1 MVDLSIIIVS
11 YNTKDFIGNCL
22 ASILSSIKGKF
33 DYEIIVVDNA
43 STDGSVQA
51 IQNSIPIK
59 SGQNDPLRRSFPP
72 RLPSRRNEVDGEAG
86 SQASSSKLKIIENK
100 ENVGFSK
107 ANNIGIKQA
116 KGRYLLFLNPDT
128 VVYPNTLET
137 MVDFMDAPADAGA
150 STCRVVMPNG
160 ELDDASHRGFPTPW
174 NAFAHFLG
182 LSRIFPKSRLFGGY
196 SLGWMDLSKIHEIDA
211 CAGAFMIVRRK
222 AGEEVQWWDEDYFF
236 YGEDID
242 FCYKLKQKKWKI
254 YYVPK
259 VSILHYKGVSGGI
272 KNISKEITTADRETK
287 ERATRARFEAMKI
300 FYNKHYIKK
309 YPSIITWLVFCG
321 INIKLWFAAKRV

>member
-1 MVDLSIIIVS
+1 MLKSIRQAQDPEFTEGRVQHDNFGNMIDLSIIIVS
-11 YNTKDFIGNCL
+11 YNTKEFIIKCL
-22 ASILSSIKGKF
+22 DSISSGIKGKLDF
-33 DYEIIVVDNA
+33 EIIVVDNA
-43 STDGSVQA
+43 STDASVSVISRLRQDFGGQA
-51 IQNSIPIK
+51 N
-59 SGQNDPLRRSFPP
+59 
-72 RLPSRRNEVDGEAG
+72 
-86 SQASSSKLKIIENK
+86 LKIILNK
-100 ENVGFSK
+100 KNLGFSR
-107 ANNIGIKQA
+107 ANNIGIKEA

-128 VVYPNTLET
+128 IVHSDTLET
-137 MVDFMDAPADAGA
+137 MVDFMDAHADAGA

-259 VSILHYKGVSGGI
+259 ESILHYKGVSGGI